1 MKLAL
6 ANAVR
11 SQIINRLFT
20 YLAESG
26 EDVGMVNSN
35 TFNFP
40 IVYEGEES
48 FVEIMAKVVKKDSDE
63 CYQEREDYKAK
74 LIEKAEKKAERE
86 KAAAEKKAQAEE
98 KRRLAEETAAAVLKR
113 AVEKEKA
120 KEKGE

>member
-6 ANAVR
+6 ANAIR

-26 EDVGMVNSN
+26 EDVGMINSN

-40 IVYEGEES
+40 IVYEGEEG
-48 FVEIMAKVVKKDSDE
+48 FVEIVAKVVKKDSDE

-74 LIEKAEKKAERE
+74 LVEKAEKAAERE
-86 KAAAEKKAQAEE
+86 KAAAERKAKAEAKAAE
-98 KRRLAEETAAAVLKR
+98 KA
-113 AVEKEKA
+113 KA